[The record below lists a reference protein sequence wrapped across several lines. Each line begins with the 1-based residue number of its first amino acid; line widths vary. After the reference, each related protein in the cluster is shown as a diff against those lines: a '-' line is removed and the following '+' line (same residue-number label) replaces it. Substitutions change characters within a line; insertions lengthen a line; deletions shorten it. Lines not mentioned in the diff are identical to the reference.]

1 MMSGKRKY
9 LLSKASYTLGGKKMH
24 TALSKRKARIKINLV
39 LVKFRATGVS
49 LVCMDCVFINIHTAL
64 LCIQTTKLSPS
75 GVLSFSEKVL

>member
-1 MMSGKRKY
+1 MSDKRKY
-9 LLSKASYTLGGKKMH
+9 LLSKASYTSEKKKKMH

-49 LVCMDCVFINIHTAL
+49 LVCMDCVFINIHTAF
-64 LCIQTTKLSPS
+64 LCIQTTKHSPS